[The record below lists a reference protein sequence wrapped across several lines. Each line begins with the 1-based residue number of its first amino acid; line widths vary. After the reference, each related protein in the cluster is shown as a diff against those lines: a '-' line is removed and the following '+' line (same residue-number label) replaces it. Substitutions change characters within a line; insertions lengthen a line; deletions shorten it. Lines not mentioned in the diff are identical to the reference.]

1 MNAMFTVNVY
11 GLMLATKAA
20 LPLFPAEGGSVINI
34 GSVVGEIAP
43 AQAAIYAGTKGALNS
58 ITRVFARELAPK
70 KIRVNAVNPG
80 AVHTEGFESAGFKGS
95 PFEAHMVQN
104 TPLGRLGTPKDIAD
118 LVAYLASPASGWIT
132 GSLIDAAGGW
142 R

>member
-1 MNAMFTVNVY
+1 
-11 GLMLATKAA
+11 
-20 LPLFPAEGGSVINI
+20 
-34 GSVVGEIAP
+34 
-43 AQAAIYAGTKGALNS
+43 
-58 ITRVFARELAPK
+58 VFARELAPK

-95 PFEAHMVQN
+95 PFEAQMVQN

-118 LVAYLASPASGWIT
+118 LVAYLASPAAGWIT